1 MKKGTA
7 VDDFVKTYRVP
18 DKYKGFQADPQQV
31 MANAKAIWTE
41 TKK

>member
-1 MKKGTA
+1 MKKGTS

-31 MANAKAIWTE
+31 MANAKAIWAE